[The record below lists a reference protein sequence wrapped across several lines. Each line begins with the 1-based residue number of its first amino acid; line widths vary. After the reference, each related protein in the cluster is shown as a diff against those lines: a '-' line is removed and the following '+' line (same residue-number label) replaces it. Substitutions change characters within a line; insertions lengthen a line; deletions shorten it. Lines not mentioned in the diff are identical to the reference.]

1 MMGTNRVRWADIDRD
16 TYEDMVA
23 VLISRLHP
31 TAQRID
37 GSGGDGGRDV
47 IVPLETGLEIYQ
59 LKSHTGRLRGSRR
72 THVKNSLARAA
83 EHEPAAWHLV
93 VPIDPTPA
101 EDEWFESLIADY
113 PFACRWLGKTW
124 LDSHMAD
131 MPEIRRYY
139 LEDARDEVLELIERA
154 NLENSALQDG
164 VPGAIERLRAIQ
176 TEVNQIDPHYLFY
189 LSSQPDSSVAISVH
203 ARYPGAEKDRP
214 IHVRPK
220 FVFPDT
226 PEGQQAQQDLQR
238 SLEFGTTS
246 TIPSEFVSQV
256 TTDLPA
262 GLGGEYTGG
271 PFTLGSSTDDEL
283 PDLTMFLQVR
293 DNDDGIVAQLPL
305 NLIARSSGHR
315 GAILTFTDTSK
326 TVMATL
332 QLDSQAR
339 RLDFNYQFHQPDE
352 YNPFTLLPAVR
363 FVASLEQGNQMM
375 IVIDGKVAGGGD
387 PQFSP
392 TFVRQARGFADFL
405 EALTYLQSSTGVY
418 FDIQRDPTDDELEA
432 LETVVR
438 LLHGEVF
445 QGTWASCNIDIDR
458 EGYAMIQSTG
468 LAGPHPFR
476 VVRHMSI
483 VIHDF
488 QIPIGH
494 VVYEMPSSTVSTPE
508 LDLTQEAA
516 DFFDVTL
523 VPADSN
529 AMSWWLQTPESDMAA

>member
-1 MMGTNRVRWADIDRD
+1 MSNRVRWEDVDRD

-47 IVPLETGLEIYQ
+47 QIPVEGGLEIFQ
-59 LKSHTGRLRGSRR
+59 LKSHTGRMGSSRR
-72 THVKNSLARAA
+72 RQVNNSLEAAAR
-83 EHEPAAWHLV
+83 HNPVAWYLV

-101 EDEWFESLIADY
+101 ELTWFENLTGDC
-113 PFACRWLGKTW
+113 PFPCHWRGKTW

-139 LEDARDEVLELIERA
+139 MEDARDEVLELIERA
-154 NLENSALQDG
+154 NVENSAIQDG

-189 LSSQPDSSVAISVH
+189 LSSQSDDSVAISVH
-203 ARYPGAEKDRP
+203 TRYPGAENDSP
-214 IHVRPK
+214 IHVRPQ

-238 SLEFGTTS
+238 SLEFGTTT
-246 TIPSEFVSQV
+246 TIPSEFVRQV
-256 TTDLPA
+256 TADFPA

-271 PFTLGSSTDDEL
+271 PFTLGSSINDEL
-283 PDLTMFLQVR
+283 PELTMFLQVR
-293 DNDDGIVAQLPL
+293 DNDGGIVAQLPL
-305 NLIARSSGHR
+305 NLIDRSSGHR
-315 GAILTFTDTSK
+315 GAILTFTDTSR
-326 TVMATL
+326 TVTTTL
-332 QLDSQAR
+332 QLDSQTR
-339 RLDFNYQFHQPDE
+339 RLDLNYQFHQPDE
-352 YNPFTLLPAVR
+352 YNPFTLLPAVKL
-363 FVASLEQGNQMM
+363 VASLEQGNQLM
-375 IVIDGKVAGGGD
+375 IVLDGQIAGCGE
-387 PQFSP
+387 PQFSQ
-392 TFVRQARGFADFL
+392 TFVRQASGFADFL
-405 EALTYLQSSTGVY
+405 EALTFLQASTGVY
-418 FDIQRDPTDDELEA
+418 FDIQRDPTDDELVA
-432 LETVVR
+432 LETGVR
-438 LLHGEVF
+438 LLRGEVF
-445 QGTWASCNIDIDR
+445 QGTWSSCNVEMNR

-468 LAGPHPFR
+468 LGRPQSFR

-523 VPADSN
+523 VPAESN
-529 AMSWWLQTPESDMAA
+529 AMSWWLQTPGSDEAA